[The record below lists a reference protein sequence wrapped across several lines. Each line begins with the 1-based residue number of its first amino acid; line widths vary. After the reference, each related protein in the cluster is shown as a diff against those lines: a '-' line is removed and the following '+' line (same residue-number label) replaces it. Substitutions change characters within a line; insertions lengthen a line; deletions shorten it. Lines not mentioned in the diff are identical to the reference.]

1 MDLEAKANE
10 VKTLFQQAGVHDK
23 IYICVA
29 NVASL
34 ITSYI
39 HRKGAPG
46 WSANLV
52 DSSGTPMLSLE
63 EQARIEETVG
73 SAPWIGDL
81 LLKKG
86 VQTGGAEG
94 SLFEPSEASKA
105 LPLTGDDI
113 SLDRM
118 FHGFIAKTQE
128 IDEYWAKFGRD
139 SGYIKKIYER
149 EIPIKIG
156 QYPPLILKSKSL
168 VVLLVALVD
177 SIRVSLA
184 LSPFDTSLNRTVLT
198 LLVAIEEL
206 ATGQWRQCILTSL
219 GLISPS
225 GVAAGV
231 VLKYMVNVWLLL
243 NPDIRSDIIL
253 VSYKASKSLVVGAL
267 LWAATVLPPVFIQ
280 KQTEEGLQKLRD
292 LVAPMQKQIDDVKQ
306 KASQLLE
313 PQGLQVSV
321 KGVGAE
327 GLANISVDDIQ
338 ILQQLAQNPVLVC
351 SKEACDIIDKI
362 GKDPIFRLVVE
373 LCGVPI
379 VKEDRFEVCGSEA
392 CVKSAGDLAAAAL
405 TPTVVGSGELGLTG
419 VAQAAQQ
426 TVQGA
431 TQAAQQTVQDAT
443 QAAQQTVQGAKNI
456 TRIGSS
462 VGGSRRRRTRRASH
476 VR

>member
-10 VKTLFQQAGVHDK
+10 VKTLFQQAGVQDK

-29 NVASL
+29 NMASL

-52 DSSGTPMLSLE
+52 DSNGTPMLSPE
-63 EQARIEETVG
+63 EQGRIEETVG

-81 LLKKG
+81 LLKKDG
-86 VQTGGAEG
+86 SQTGGAG

-118 FHGFIAKTQE
+118 FHGFIGKTQE

-149 EIPIKIG
+149 EIPIKVG
-156 QYPPLILKSKSL
+156 QYPPVILKSKTL

-184 LSPFDTSLNRTVLT
+184 LSPFDTTLNRTVLT
-198 LLVAIEEL
+198 LLVAMEEL

-253 VSYKASKSLVVGAL
+253 VTYKASKSLVVGAL

-280 KQTEEGLQKLRD
+280 KQTEEELQKLRD
-292 LVAPMQKQIDDVKQ
+292 LVAPVQKQIDDVKE
-306 KASQLLE
+306 KASQILE

-362 GKDPIFRLVVE
+362 GKDPIFRLVIE

-392 CVKSAGDLAAAAL
+392 CVKSAGDLAASAL
-405 TPTVVGSGELGLTG
+405 TPTVVGSGQDLGLSLTQAAQETAQG
-419 VAQAAQQ
+419 TVQAAQQ

-431 TQAAQQTVQDAT
+431 QQETVQA
-443 QAAQQTVQGAKNI
+443 AKNI

-462 VGGSRRRRTRRASH
+462 VGGSTRRSRK
-476 VR
+476 VRRAH